1 MIGGFVSNVARSC
14 RIVPLRPEVCP
25 CLDLNAVRG
34 IVVGVCLGAVMWS
47 ALIASTWIAIRVAA
61 RVAAP
66 VRIAR
71 QIASSGR
78 G

>member
-1 MIGGFVSNVARSC
+1 MSHVARSG
-14 RIVPLRPEVCP
+14 RIVPLRREVRP
-25 CLDLNAVRG
+25 SLDLNAARG

-71 QIASSGR
+71 QIAFSGR
-78 G
+78 D